1 MPREFEIA
9 LTYYYHDERTGGQTT
24 QASRVHPLCEFGTSL
39 PRYASELYQI
49 YRHARIM
56 ALDVKMDVVN
66 TSSSEPLLSAIGVLP
81 LVNCNAITNPQ
92 TIMSVPGTVFKQIG
106 LSTGLSKCTLRK
118 RCITEKE
125 LGELTIGSQ
134 TYLQTYSEAL
144 SAAVWTE
151 LPAVYIGTIAAKNGA
166 TWTGIIDYSITYH
179 LRFSEYNIPSLGL
192 DYGKMD
198 PYEPEE
204 AESMDAKEWVKPPD
218 PRVKLTKRQPPL
230 SGASSAYH
238 R

>member
-1 MPREFEIA
+1 MTEF
-9 LTYYYHDERTGGQTT
+9 
-24 QASRVHPLCEFGTSL
+24 STSL
-39 PRYASELYQI
+39 PRYATELYQI

-66 TSSSEPLLSAIGVLP
+66 TSGAEPLLSVIGVLP

-92 TIMSVPGTVFKQIG
+92 TIMSVPGAIFKQIG
-106 LSTGLSKCTLRK
+106 LSTGLSKATLRK
-118 RCITEKE
+118 RCVTEKE
-125 LGELTIGSQ
+125 LGEMTIGSQ

-144 SAAVWTE
+144 STAVWTE
-151 LPAVYIGTIAAKNGA
+151 LPAVYLGTIAARNGA

-192 DYGKMD
+192 DYGKMV
-198 PYEPEE
+198 PYHPDE
-204 AESMDAKEWVKPPD
+204 AESMDEKEWVKPPD
-218 PRVKLTKRQPPL
+218 PRAKPTKKL